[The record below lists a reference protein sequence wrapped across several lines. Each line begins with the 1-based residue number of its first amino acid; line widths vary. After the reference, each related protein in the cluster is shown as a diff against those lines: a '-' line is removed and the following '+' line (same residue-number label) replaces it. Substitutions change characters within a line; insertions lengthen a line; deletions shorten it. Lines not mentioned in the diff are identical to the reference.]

1 MDRRES
7 DSSEESSVPKSAI
20 QPVRQLNG
28 DSPNEIIVVYEYDE
42 HNGEEYDLAMDGI
55 LLNGCSQYLF
65 KFSIIVFPIIFLI
78 VIVIGIFE
86 TDERNNELRR
96 KACLSI
102 FLIIRIFF
110 KNNIVFIKVLV
121 FELN

>member
-1 MDRRES
+1 MECRDS
-7 DSSEESSVPKSAI
+7 DSSEELSIPKSAT

-28 DSPNEIIVVYEYDE
+28 DSINDIIVVYEYDE
-42 HNGEEYDLAMDGI
+42 HNSEEYDLAMDGI

-86 TDERNNELRR
+86 SDERNNELRR
-96 KACLSI
+96 KACLVISLSM
-102 FLIIRIFF
+102 F
-110 KNNIVFIKVLV
+110 
-121 FELN
+121 

>member
-1 MDRRES
+1 MDCRDS
-7 DSSEESSVPKSAI
+7 DSSEELSVPKSAT

-28 DSPNEIIVVYEYDE
+28 DSINDIIVVYEYDE
-42 HNGEEYDLAMDGI
+42 HNSEEYDLAMDGI

-86 TDERNNELRR
+86 SDERNNELRR
-96 KACLSI
+96 KACLVISLSM
-102 FLIIRIFF
+102 F
-110 KNNIVFIKVLV
+110 
-121 FELN
+121 